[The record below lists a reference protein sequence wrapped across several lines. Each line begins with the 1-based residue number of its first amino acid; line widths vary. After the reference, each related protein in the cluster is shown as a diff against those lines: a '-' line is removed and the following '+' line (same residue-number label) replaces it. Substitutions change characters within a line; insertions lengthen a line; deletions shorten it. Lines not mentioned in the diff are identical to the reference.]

1 MITDDSSLFDSL
13 NQDIWNLG
21 FTTQTLSRLEILTRK
36 VNDGT
41 ALFER
46 IPQAQQ
52 SGLSKGSSVLTAAAI
67 ICRGCPPT
75 ESDVRQIYDTDDLV
89 GDGRLQ
95 ECLVEKWAR
104 INGCWFDA
112 PELYLSS
119 ISQVRDEGTESVVYF
134 DVNDLVVRKLISLKH
149 YNTLRLALDRIII
162 HNAVFPYSALKV
174 FGYGKNQDN
183 RFVVMAE
190 QPYIRGVSVSSEER
204 CRFMHEMG
212 FEDAGEDYGMHLNYK
227 TEALYIGDL
236 NDYNVI
242 RGENG
247 IHVIDADCRLNT
259 TTLGCGGNFSI
270 PQPKIDFSSPCSVIS
285 PVSEI

>member
-1 MITDDSSLFDSL
+1 MTTYDPSLFDSL

-21 FTTQTLSRLEILTRK
+21 FTTQTLSRLETLTRK

-89 GDGRLQ
+89 GDGRIQ
-95 ECLVEKWAR
+95 ELLVEKWAR

-134 DVNDLVVRKLISLKH
+134 DVNDFVVRKLISLKH
-149 YNTLRLALDRIII
+149 YNTLRLAIDRIII
-162 HNAVFPYSALKV
+162 HNAIFPYSALKV
-174 FGYGKNQDN
+174 IGYGKDQGG

-190 QPYIRGVSVSSEER
+190 QPYIRGTSVSPEER
-204 CRFMHEMG
+204 WCFMHNMG

-227 TEALYIGDL
+227 TETLYIGDL

-259 TTLGCGGNFSI
+259 LTLGCGGNYLI
-270 PQPKIDFSSPCSVIS
+270 PQPKIDFSGPCAITD
-285 PVSEI
+285 